1 MKDVGGWFGLKGKAC
16 TYSAA
21 CKGLLLIHLQPH
33 GNIQAKP
40 HANPLGVEWFG
51 ILFGLGFVLSFGYW
65 CTNFLI
71 VQRAFAAESKAA
83 ARKVPLIGALP
94 KMFIPFLIIVPGI
107 ICSCSF

>member
-1 MKDVGGWFGLKGKAC
+1 MHRLQHAKG
-16 TYSAA
+16 YAA
-21 CKGLLLIHLQPH
+21 DTFTTTWKYAGE
-33 GNIQAKP
+33 AS
-40 HANPLGVEWFG
+40 ANPMGVEWFG

-107 ICSCSF
+107 IALALFNDPAKGFHSAS